1 MRVASYDAR
10 VLGDKKVSLMKQS
23 STTDDAV
30 YTLACRIHQ
39 RGLTTPAIFLFEMS
53 KPLVG
58 CARQLYACSVPIQI
72 ALCGRELM
80 VELKEVLESS
90 DEVERL
96 IVLLECLRDES
107 ADSEANKQGQQEQSD
122 GPLRDCGPND
132 AIRGKASEAHLSVVT
147 GPAVSPGEQARF
159 FAERFRES
167 SIDSSEVDT

>member
-1 MRVASYDAR
+1 MPECWAA
-10 VLGDKKVSLMKQS
+10 KKVSLMKQS
-23 STTDDAV
+23 STTEDAV

-39 RGLTTPAIFLFEMS
+39 RGFATPAIFLFEMS

-58 CARQLYACSVPIQI
+58 CARQLYTCSVPIQI

-80 VELKEVLESS
+80 IELKEVLESS

-107 ADSEANKQGQQEQSD
+107 ADSRVNKQHQEKQSD
-122 GPLRDCGPND
+122 CSLRDCGPND
-132 AIRGKASEAHLSVVT
+132 AIRYKASGAHLSVVT
-147 GPAVSPGEQARF
+147 DQAVGLGEQARF
-159 FAERFRES
+159 LEEGSRGS